1 MYLKKVHSKVN
12 KTTRLL
18 CKLQDTLPRTWL
30 ITIFKLFIRTHLDY
44 GDIIYDWAYNTSFHQ
59 NIESIQFNAEL
70 AITGAVRGN
79 SREKLYQEL
88 GVESLYKER
97 LYRKL
102 CCLFKIINS
111 QSPRY
116 LFQLVASTK
125 TKYFAVKHDF
135 FKYSFSPLL
144 QQSETIW
151 TRISENS
158 KSISIFKS
166 NILKFIRPKTN
177 NVYYCHNP
185 KGFRLLTRLRLGLSH
200 SKFKHSFQD
209 CLNPLSF
216 CSNETET
223 STHDLLHCLT
233 YTNERMTILNK
244 IKSINCSILEFSDA
258 VVTIIHL
265 FADNTLVILPS

>member
-44 GDIIYDWAYNTSFHQ
+44 GDIICDWAYNTSFHQ

-116 LFQLVASTK
+116 LFQLVTSTK

-135 FKYSFSPLL
+135 FKYSFCPLL

-185 KGFRLLTRLRLGLSH
+185 KGIRLLTSLSIV
-200 SKFKHSFQD
+200 FKTA
-209 CLNPLSF
+209 L
-216 CSNETET
+216 
-223 STHDLLHCLT
+223 
-233 YTNERMTILNK
+233 I
-244 IKSINCSILEFSDA
+244 
-258 VVTIIHL
+258 L
-265 FADNTLVILPS
+265 FASAVMKLKHLPTTYFTVLPIQTKEWPFWTKSKVLIVAF